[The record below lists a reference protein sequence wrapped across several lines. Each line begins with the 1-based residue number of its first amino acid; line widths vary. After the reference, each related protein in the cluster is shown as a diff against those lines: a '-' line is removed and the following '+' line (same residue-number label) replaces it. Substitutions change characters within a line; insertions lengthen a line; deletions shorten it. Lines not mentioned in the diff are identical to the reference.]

1 MQEPHRARSLAFHPN
16 APAIVRFDPFRFD
29 LAEGSLWR
37 DGAEVRL
44 PPRSMVILQHLVERA
59 GAIVSKQALIDAGWK
74 DAHVGEASLTEA
86 IGIIRQ
92 TLGDDP
98 QQPRYIQTVHRR
110 GYRFIAPIAVD
121 APTTHPLRDVPP
133 AEAAMPFA
141 HDESAPASDRLAG
154 TRASG
159 LVQPDASRA
168 AQPDASHEG
177 KRDASGAQRS
187 EGSSAGRPEASREAV
202 SDLQGSKLPASAGA
216 APTPFASSAVA
227 EATAHGSA
235 ATARDARRGRGTMR
249 AAIAAVAVVA
259 IAAAAWWMFRG
270 EATPPPVARLS
281 LTLTPEQAP
290 APGLNAH
297 PVATMTPDGQRV
309 IYTAGVV
316 GSQRLFVRRMDRVE
330 ATPLPG
336 TEGGHGPFV
345 SPDGRWVAFF
355 AAGALRKAPIDGGEP
370 QVICPVPT
378 GVGGTWL
385 SNDEIVF
392 APDWTSPLMRV
403 RASSG
408 SEPKLA
414 AAPAAGYS
422 YRWPDRIDDHTVI
435 ATRWHSSARDA
446 AVVALSL
453 TPAETADPRDD
464 DDVEKVIA
472 KAAVFAR
479 YVPTTEHLLFVREG
493 IVHSVAFDA
502 ISRTATSAPVQVA
515 HDILTSMTGA
525 AQLAIS
531 PNGTMLSI
539 ADVEERSRRV
549 MSRVAA
555 SSSASTS
562 SSPGGA
568 AAAAPTAPASAS
580 APTSSATSPANASA
594 ANTMRMIDLPIAPR
608 AFRNLA
614 VCGDRLAVTFHERG
628 QLELWAGS
636 LERAALTR
644 ITGEGTA
651 SEPSWKQGC
660 ETITFGWNRTGVAV
674 IHEVILGTGE
684 TPRGLRE
691 GRESRVSQIPGSWSA
706 DGRLLAYVEPHPA
719 TRRGDIWILDTSTGR
734 TRALIATPAE
744 EILPRLS
751 PDGRWIAY
759 ESDASGRFEI
769 EIASVEFG
777 ARLQVST
784 NGGTWPAWS
793 ADGRD
798 LFYLQDG
805 TIFRVRVDGNGN
817 GGLGS
822 QPSAGNPVAV
832 FSHPDIVLF
841 RPAGDDSFVVVRRTG
856 EHLPLTRL
864 DLVLNWRAP

>member
-1 MQEPHRARSLAFHPN
+1 MRAMQEPLRARSLAFHPN

-59 GAIVSKQALIDAGWK
+59 GAIVAKQALIDAGWK

-86 IGIIRQ
+86 IGILRQ
-92 TLGDDP
+92 ALDDDP

-121 APTTHPLRDVPP
+121 APTPHPLRDATPQP
-133 AEAAMPFA
+133 ALPLTPTGAPDARGERVGVASLSPQAGRGSA
-141 HDESAPASDRLAG
+141 HPLAPEGGEGRVRGVAREESAAPDLHAG
-154 TRASG
+154 S
-159 LVQPDASRA
+159 
-168 AQPDASHEG
+168 
-177 KRDASGAQRS
+177 
-187 EGSSAGRPEASREAV
+187 PESNPTTAP
-202 SDLQGSKLPASAGA
+202 LPS
-216 APTPFASSAVA
+216 ASSAVA
-227 EATAHGSA
+227 EGTASHVGA
-235 ATARDARRGRGTMR
+235 AARVTPRGRGTMR
-249 AAIAAVAVVA
+249 PAAVAAIVVVVA
-259 IAAAAWWMFRG
+259 ILATAAWWLLRG
-270 EATPPPVARLS
+270 EVAPPPVARLT

-297 PVATMTPDGQRV
+297 PVAAMTPDGQRV
-309 IYTAGVV
+309 IYTAGTV
-316 GSQRLFVRRMDRVE
+316 GAQRLFVRRMDRVE

-336 TEGGHGPFV
+336 TDGGHGPFV
-345 SPDGRWVAFF
+345 SPDGRWVGFF
-355 AAGALRKAPIDGGEP
+355 ANGALRKVPIDGGEP
-370 QVICPVPT
+370 QVICTVPT

-385 SNDEIVF
+385 SDEEIVF

-414 AAPAAGYS
+414 AAPKAGYS
-422 YRWPDRIDDHTVI
+422 YRWPDRIDNHTVI

-453 TPAETADPRDD
+453 TPAETEDPRDD

-472 KAAVFAR
+472 KTSVFAR
-479 YVPTTEHLLFVREG
+479 YVPSGHLLFVRDG
-493 IVHSVAFDA
+493 TVHSVAFDA
-502 ISRTATSAPVQVA
+502 ASRTATSAPVQVA
-515 HDILTSMTGA
+515 HSILTGMTGA

-531 PNGTMLSI
+531 PTGTMLSI

-549 MSRVAA
+549 MSRVDAA
-555 SSSASTS
+555 SAASATSSASTASNTSNTSDATS
-562 SSPGGA
+562 SA
-568 AAAAPTAPASAS
+568 AAAAQK
-580 APTSSATSPANASA
+580 
-594 ANTMRMIDLPIAPR
+594 MRMTELPIAPR
-608 AFRNLA
+608 AFRNFS
-614 VCGDRLAVTFHERG
+614 VCGDRLAAMIHERG
-628 QLELWAGS
+628 QSELWVGS
-636 LERAALTR
+636 LDRAALTR

-651 SEPSWKQGC
+651 SEPAWKQGC
-660 ETITFGWNRTGVAV
+660 ETITFGWNRTGASV
-674 IHEVILGTGE
+674 IHDVTLGKGE
-684 TPRGLRE
+684 PPRALRE
-691 GRESRVSQIPGSWSA
+691 DRNRRASQIPGSWSA
-706 DGRLLAYVEPHPA
+706 DGRLLAYVEPHPI

-759 ESDASGRFEI
+759 ESDASGRFEV

-793 ADGRD
+793 ANGRD
-798 LFYLQDG
+798 LFYLHDG
-805 TIFRVRVDGNGN
+805 TIYRVPVDGSGSGIT
-817 GGLGS
+817 GGIS
-822 QPSAGNPVAV
+822 AQPSAGNPVSV
-832 FSHPDIVLF
+832 FHHPDIVLF
-841 RPAGDDSFVVVRRTG
+841 RPAADGGFVVIRRTG